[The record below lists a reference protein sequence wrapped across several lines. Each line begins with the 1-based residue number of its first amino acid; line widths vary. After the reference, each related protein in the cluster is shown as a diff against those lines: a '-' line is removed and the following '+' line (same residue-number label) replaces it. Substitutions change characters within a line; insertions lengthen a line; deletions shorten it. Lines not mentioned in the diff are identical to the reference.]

1 MVRMGLSF
9 SAALAFAVTVVLTLT
24 LRPLALRLRITDKPG
39 GRKQHIG
46 EIPLVG
52 GIAMFIGILVAAM
65 AAVQPMGRWTLLVP
79 AALLVI
85 VGVIDDRYNVG
96 VSVRLTAQICAAL
109 IMMIGGGLYLR
120 DVGDPFGTGLLGL
133 GIFAIPISVLVAL
146 SVINA
151 FNFIDGI
158 DGLAASMAL
167 IALTAGA
174 LATGL
179 RASAVSVAA
188 MACGA
193 TLGFLLFNFPA
204 FRNRHLRTFM
214 GDAGSTLLGFIVVRF
229 ALSISQGADRSL
241 SPVAALWFALMP
253 LSDFFSCFIRRVAR
267 GKMPLHAG
275 REHFH
280 YMLMRAG
287 LSGRQVLA
295 VLVAFSVLY
304 AAVGLIGASQKLPDW
319 ALFAPWFTLLGLQH
333 FIIRGLAMYLRLRR
347 WRASQIVVE
356 MPASVAATHSLMRRS
371 RPLAARQRNGQG
383 HPVGAVRAEELSPN
397 GGSIFPAPPHDSK
410 LPLGHP
416 VSTSSVSSRPPRVTV
431 RSAPRI

>member
-1 MVRMGLSF
+1 MGLWLST
-9 SAALAFAVTVVLTLT
+9 ALAFAVTAVLTLT
-24 LRPLALRLRITDKPG
+24 LRRLALRLRITDKPG

-52 GIAMFIGILVAAM
+52 GIAMFIGILVATM
-65 AAVQPMGRWTLLVP
+65 SAVQPMGRWTLLVP
-79 AALLVI
+79 AALRVI

-96 VSVRLTAQICAAL
+96 VSARLAAQICAAL
-109 IMMIGGGLYLR
+109 IVMIGGGLYLR
-120 DVGDPFGTGLLGL
+120 DVGDPFGTGRLGL
-133 GIFAIPISVLVAL
+133 GSFAIPVSVLVAL

-158 DGLAASMAL
+158 DGLAASIAL
-167 IALTAGA
+167 IALTAGG

-179 RASAVSVAA
+179 RASAVNVAA

-204 FRNRHLRTFM
+204 FRHRHLRTFM
-214 GDAGSTLLGFIVVRF
+214 GDAGSTLLGFIVVWF
-229 ALSISQGADRSL
+229 ALSVSQGADRSL

-253 LSDFFSCFIRRVAR
+253 LADFFSCFVRRLAR

-319 ALFAPWFTLLGLQH
+319 ALFAPWITLLALQH
-333 FIIRGLAMYLRLRR
+333 FIIRGLAMYVRHRR
-347 WRASQIVVE
+347 WRAAKVVVE
-356 MPASVAATHSLMRRS
+356 LPASVGAAHSYETQVNAGRE
-371 RPLAARQRNGQG
+371 AA
-383 HPVGAVRAEELSPN
+383 
-397 GGSIFPAPPHDSK
+397 
-410 LPLGHP
+410 
-416 VSTSSVSSRPPRVTV
+416 
-431 RSAPRI
+431 

>member
-1 MVRMGLSF
+1 MELSF
-9 SAALAFAVTVVLTLT
+9 STALAFAVTVVLTLT
-24 LRPLALRLRITDKPG
+24 LRPLAVRLRITDKPG

-52 GIAMFIGILVAAM
+52 GIAMFIGILVATM
-65 AAVQPMGRWTLLVP
+65 SAVQPMGRWTLLVP

-96 VSVRLTAQICAAL
+96 VSARLTAQICAAL

-120 DVGDPFGTGLLGL
+120 DVGDPFGTGRLGL
-133 GIFAIPISVLVAL
+133 GIFAIPVSVLVAL

-167 IALTAGA
+167 IGLAAGG

-179 RASAVSVAA
+179 SAPAVSVAVI
-188 MACGA
+188 ACGA

-204 FRNRHLRTFM
+204 FRHRRLRTFM
-214 GDAGSTLLGFIVVRF
+214 GDAGSTLLGFIVVWF

-253 LSDFFSCFIRRVAR
+253 LSDFFSCFIRRLAR

-295 VLVAFSVLY
+295 VLVAFSAFY

-319 ALFAPWFTLLGLQH
+319 ALFAPWFTLLGLQS
-333 FIIRGLAMYLRLRR
+333 FIIRGLALHVRHRR
-347 WRASQIVVE
+347 WRAAKVVVQL
-356 MPASVAATHSLMRRS
+356 PASVAAAQSYATQPNAGRE
-371 RPLAARQRNGQG
+371 AA
-383 HPVGAVRAEELSPN
+383 
-397 GGSIFPAPPHDSK
+397 
-410 LPLGHP
+410 
-416 VSTSSVSSRPPRVTV
+416 
-431 RSAPRI
+431 

>member
-1 MVRMGLSF
+1 MGLSL
-9 SAALAFAVTVVLTLT
+9 STALAFAVTVVLTLT

-65 AAVQPMGRWTLLVP
+65 AAVQPKGLWTLLVP

-96 VSVRLTAQICAAL
+96 VWARLAAQICAAL
-109 IMMIGGGLYLR
+109 IMMKGGDLYLK
-120 DVGDPFGTGLLGL
+120 DIGDPFGTGRFGL
-133 GIFAIPISVLVAL
+133 GNLAVPGSVLFAL

-158 DGLAASMAL
+158 DGLAASTAL
-167 IALTAGA
+167 IGLAAAG

-179 RASAVSVAA
+179 GAPAVNVAA
-188 MACGA
+188 MVCGA

-204 FRNRHLRTFM
+204 FRNRRLRTFM
-214 GDAGSTLLGFIVVRF
+214 GDAGSTLLGFVVVWF
-229 ALSISQGADRSL
+229 ALSISHGEDRSL

-253 LSDFFSCFIRRVAR
+253 LSDFFSCFVRRLAR
-267 GKMPLHAG
+267 GKMPLQAG

-280 YMLMRAG
+280 YVLMRAG

-295 VLVAFSVLY
+295 VLLAFNVFY
-304 AAVGLIGASQKLPDW
+304 AAVGLIGARYKLPDW

-347 WRASQIVVE
+347 WRTSKVVFKF
-356 MPASVAATHSLMRRS
+356 V
-371 RPLAARQRNGQG
+371 
-383 HPVGAVRAEELSPN
+383 
-397 GGSIFPAPPHDSK
+397 
-410 LPLGHP
+410 
-416 VSTSSVSSRPPRVTV
+416 SVSAAHSRATQPNAGR
-431 RSAPRI
+431 REAA

>member
-1 MVRMGLSF
+1 MELSL
-9 SAALAFAVTVVLTLT
+9 STALAFAVTAVLTLT
-24 LRPLALRLRITDKPG
+24 LRPVALRLRITDKPG

-52 GIAMFIGILVAAM
+52 GIAMFLGILVAAM
-65 AAVQPMGRWTLLVP
+65 TAVQFTGLWTLLVP

-85 VGVIDDRYNVG
+85 VGVIDDRYNIG
-96 VSVRLTAQICAAL
+96 VSARLAAQTCTVL

-120 DVGDPFGTGLLGL
+120 DIGDPFGTGLLRL
-133 GIFAIPISVLVAL
+133 GILAVPGSVLVAL

-167 IALTAGA
+167 IGLAAAG

-179 RASAVSVAA
+179 SAPAVSVAA

-193 TLGFLLFNFPA
+193 ILGFLLFNFPA

-214 GDAGSTLLGFIVVRF
+214 GDAGSTLLGFVVVWF
-229 ALSISQGADRSL
+229 ALSISQGAERAM

-253 LSDFFSCFIRRVAR
+253 LSDFFSCVVRRVAR

-319 ALFAPWFTLLGLQH
+319 ALFAPWLTLLGLQS
-333 FIIRGLAMYLRLRR
+333 FIVRGLAVHLRLHRL
-347 WRASQIVVE
+347 RASKVVVKL
-356 MPASVAATHSLMRRS
+356 PVTVVAAHLMRRS
-371 RPLAARQRNGQG
+371 RPLAARRRNGQG
-383 HPVGAVRAEELSPN
+383 PSGARIQPEHDE
-397 GGSIFPAPPHDSK
+397 AP
-410 LPLGHP
+410 LQPLGE
-416 VSTSSVSSRPPRVTV
+416 
-431 RSAPRI
+431 SARLLEAHAPERGRMAARGGGGE